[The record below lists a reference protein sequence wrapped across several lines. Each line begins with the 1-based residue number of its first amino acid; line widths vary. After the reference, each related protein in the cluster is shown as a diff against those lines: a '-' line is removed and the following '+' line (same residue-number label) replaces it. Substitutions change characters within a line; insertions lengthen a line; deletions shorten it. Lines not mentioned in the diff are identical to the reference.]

1 MEASFT
7 DQLQTPE
14 VRDLAWVL
22 EGPSLVDAFA
32 PSLAGKFVPD
42 AELQAHL
49 KGASSS
55 LLSLDRDPGPL
66 QEYLKAHTQNH
77 RLGNYFETLV
87 AFALDRMIRVEELR
101 FRVLVQAERR
111 TLGELDF
118 IFRDPKTGFWQHW
131 EVSVK
136 FYLRTGD
143 KLSDCIGTDE
153 TDRMD
158 IKLERTLG
166 KQLKLP
172 DTPEAQSLLS
182 RSGVQELRSR
192 AIMKGVLFEQR
203 SGGPLPS
210 AAPVPFSAS
219 RFKGGWCR
227 FDELTF
233 SEAECEA
240 RWFILAKSR
249 WLSPALTQ
257 GAEELLTGDH
267 LCRHLM
273 DHFQDA
279 TSPRMLARMEYRDGA
294 WREIERALVVR
305 NDFPRLSPPVL

>member
-22 EGPSLVDAFA
+22 EGPSLVDTFA
-32 PSLAGKFVPD
+32 PSLGAKFVAD
-42 AELQAHL
+42 AELQAQL

-55 LLSLDRDPGPL
+55 FLRLDRDPGPL

-87 AFALDRMIRVEELR
+87 AFALDRVIGVEELR
-101 FRVLVQAERR
+101 FRILVLAERR

-118 IFRDPKTGFWQHW
+118 IFRDPKTAFWQHW

-143 KLSDCIGTDE
+143 ELSDCIGTDE

-158 IKLERTLG
+158 LKLARTLE

-172 DTPEAQSLLS
+172 DTPEAQVFLKSL
-182 RSGVQELRSR
+182 GIQQLRSR
-192 AIMKGVLFEQR
+192 AIMKGILFEKR
-203 SGGPLPS
+203 STESLLG
-210 AAPVPFSAS
+210 AAPIPFSES
-219 RFKGGWCR
+219 RFKGSWCR
-227 FDELTF
+227 FEELAL
-233 SEAECEA
+233 SEAEREG
-240 RWFILAKSR
+240 RWFLLAKSR

-257 GAEELLTGDH
+257 GTEDLMTGEG
-267 LCRHLM
+267 LSRYLA
-273 DHFQDA
+273 DHFQDG
-279 TSPRMLARMEYRDGA
+279 TSPRMLARMIYRDGA
-294 WREIERALVVR
+294 WREIERVLVVR
-305 NDFPRLSPPVL
+305 SDFPRLSPRVL